1 MSESKWFGVK
11 LNFKWPHEGICL
23 GFSIDFFDWEE
34 NTPWNSIVCR
44 FLFLTVMYDYGYGEH
59 DKEIYNMPNCFKLK
73 NLIDIKSYL

>member
-1 MSESKWFGVK
+1 MDER
-11 LNFKWPHEGICL
+11 PHEGICL

-59 DKEIYNMPNCFKLK
+59 DKEIYNN
-73 NLIDIKSYL
+73 S